1 MDIHGD
7 EFLGFPGPDRC
18 NGGQEVNKL
27 FGVIPLRVEEVQAVL
42 HFFDVYSVFMSGVLK
57 DKLL

>member
-1 MDIHGD
+1 M
-7 EFLGFPGPDRC
+7 
-18 NGGQEVNKL
+18 
-27 FGVIPLRVEEVQAVL
+27 IPLGVEEVQAVL